1 MALVR
6 ALGEVRRNM
15 LDTPSRGLMLANAK
29 GKPANL
35 NNTLNREI
43 MPVLNRCGICRKPKG
58 ECDDSHEYVRDGNLP
73 EWHGWDAFRRGLATT
88 LYSLGVDDLMIQQIL
103 RHTDVSITRKHY
115 IETVTEQATAAMGKL
130 DAAEAALC
138 ADRALD
144 TVSVKSTLPN

>member
-1 MALVR
+1 
-6 ALGEVRRNM
+6 M

-73 EWHGWDAFRRGLATT
+73 EWHGWDGFRRGLATT
-88 LYSLGVDDLMIQQIL
+88 LYDLGVDDVMSSADFA
-103 RHTDVSITRKHY
+103 TPDVSITRKHY
-115 IETVTEQATAAMGKL
+115 IKTVTEQSYG
-130 DAAEAALC
+130 C
-138 ADRALD
+138 YG
-144 TVSVKSTLPN
+144 